1 MTQKFHGGERIT
13 FLVLI
18 LFAAL
23 IIAIT
28 LGVSLGSASLKFSH
42 VWGIILTQ
50 DSSIYPQNE
59 ISIVWRIRLPRV
71 LLGAITG
78 AGLAI
83 SGAVIQTLVNNSLA
97 DPYLL
102 GISSGACTGA
112 VFGILTGY
120 INVFVMAFFG
130 ALAAFAGVFVIAG
143 YKTGRLTPI
152 RMILAGLAVSCIFN
166 ALTNFMIYMTKHNG
180 AENAMFWLMGSLGGA
195 RFGRI
200 ELPFMIVLASL
211 IVFVIY
217 ARSLDSMLLGEE
229 HATALGV
236 DVKNFRRLMF
246 VMTSILTAAI
256 TSVSGSIGFVGLIV
270 PHAVRMITGSNHRIV
285 LPVSALAGAVFLIL
299 TDLFART
306 VLAPRELPLGI
317 ITGFTGAPFFVWLL
331 CRRSQK

>member
-1 MTQKFHGGERIT
+1 MTQKFHGGERIA

-18 LFAAL
+18 LIAAL
-23 IIAIT
+23 LLAIT

-50 DSSIYPQNE
+50 DSLLYPQNE

-112 VFGILTGY
+112 VIGILTNGLNSF
-120 INVFVMAFFG
+120 IMAFFG
-130 ALAAFAGVFVIAG
+130 ALVAFAGVFVIAG
-143 YKTGRLTPI
+143 YKTGKLTPI

-166 ALTNFMIYMTKHNG
+166 AITNFMIYMTR
-180 AENAMFWLMGSLGGA
+180 AMFWLMGSLGGA

-200 ELPFMIVLASL
+200 GLPFMIVLVSL

-217 ARSLDSMLLGEE
+217 ARSLDAMLLGEE

-246 VMTSILTAAI
+246 IMTSILTAAI

-270 PHAVRMITGSNHRIV
+270 PHAIRMITGSNHRIL

-306 VLAPRELPLGI
+306 ILAPRELPLGI

-331 CRRSQK
+331 CRKS

>member
-1 MTQKFHGGERIT
+1 MIHDSHNEVRVAC
-13 FLVLI
+13 LVLI
-18 LFAAL
+18 LSAVL
-23 IIAIT
+23 IIAVT

-42 VWGIILTQ
+42 VWGIIFSGRNSL
-50 DSSIYPQNE
+50 SYPPNE
-59 ISIVWRIRLPRV
+59 ISIVWRLRLPRV

-83 SGAVIQTLVNNSLA
+83 SGTVIQTLVNNSLA

-112 VFGILTGY
+112 VIGILSNGLNSF
-120 INVFVMAFFG
+120 IMAFFG
-130 ALAAFAGVFVIAG
+130 ALLAFGGVFVIAG
-143 YKTGRLTPI
+143 YKTTPI

-166 ALTNFMIYMTKHNG
+166 AVTNFMIYMTKHNG

-195 RFGRI
+195 RWERLGI
-200 ELPFMIVLASL
+200 PFIVVIVCLA
-211 IVFVIY
+211 VFVIY
-217 ARSLDSMLLGEE
+217 ARNLNAMLLGEE
-229 HATALGV
+229 NAAALGV
-236 DVKNFRRLMF
+236 NVKNFRLLLF
-246 VMTSILTAAI
+246 IMTSILTAAL

-270 PHAVRMITGSNHRIV
+270 PHAIRMITGSNHRIL

-317 ITGFTGAPFFVWLL
+317 ITGFTGAPFFIWLL
-331 CRRSQK
+331 CHKTRS

>member
-1 MTQKFHGGERIT
+1 MIRNSHNGKRLT
-13 FLVLI
+13 FLVFI
-18 LFAAL
+18 LSAAL
-23 IIAIT
+23 LLAIT
-28 LGVSLGSASLKFSH
+28 LGVSMGSASLKFSH
-42 VWGIILTQ
+42 VWGIIFGH
-50 DSSIYPQNE
+50 DSSSYPANE
-59 ISIVWRIRLPRV
+59 ISIVWRLRLPRV

-83 SGAVIQTLVNNSLA
+83 AGTVIQTLVNNSLA

-112 VFGILTGY
+112 VFGILTGH
-120 INVFVMAFFG
+120 INAFLMAFVGALLAFAFVFV
-130 ALAAFAGVFVIAG
+130 VAG
-143 YKTGRLTPI
+143 YRTGRLTPI

-166 ALTNFMIYMTKHNG
+166 AITNFMIYMTRHNG

-195 RFGRI
+195 RWGRI
-200 ELPFMIVLASL
+200 ELPFAIVLASL

-217 ARSLDSMLLGEE
+217 ARYLDSMLLGEE

-236 DVKNFRRLMF
+236 NVKNFRIFLF

-270 PHAVRMITGSNHRIV
+270 PHAVRIITGSKHRIL

-331 CRRSQK
+331 CRKK